1 MRFILENINKSI
13 EKINDTINQLLL
25 EDDSGVIVIPKGSA
39 IKKKF
44 TVVED
49 GDLPENTD
57 TKNFITLTD
66 AKDYKPDV
74 KVGDEIEIEVL
85 DFENSPLDE
94 ITDFFSSDDVSSDE
108 LKQITIG
115 GPKTYRFGR
124 RILRVG
130 PKAYKTVKTAANSV
144 LMVKRYFNRYGKK
157 IGHSK
162 CYCVKL
168 VKDYVNVDT
177 GKIERDYY
185 EEDISD
191 YIKPVA
197 EEFLS
202 KWDYCVDRYGKY
214 IEDKDY
220 RQETIKECISL
231 DDMWEESKSIT
242 LELASMLQKFFKVKG
257 IDIKKDKKDSHG
269 GSENSASEKIALKD
283 EISINFTSNSEWE
296 DDSSTPSQTVILF
309 SSGDNVEFD
318 IVGTFKSKNDTVML
332 EKKSG
337 GKRYVL
343 SFESASVGKP
353 QSGKLWRVKSD
364 NTLYSGGST
373 WSGRINYFK

>member
-214 IEDKDY
+214 IEDKDP

-296 DDSSTPSQTVILF
+296 DDSSTPSRTVILF

-332 EKKSG
+332 EKKFG

>member
-257 IDIKKDKKDSHG
+257 IDIKKDKKDSHD

-309 SSGDNVEFD
+309 SSGDDVEFD

>member
-1 MRFILENINKSI
+1 
-13 EKINDTINQLLL
+13 
-25 EDDSGVIVIPKGSA
+25 
-39 IKKKF
+39 
-44 TVVED
+44 
-49 GDLPENTD
+49 
-57 TKNFITLTD
+57 
-66 AKDYKPDV
+66 
-74 KVGDEIEIEVL
+74 
-85 DFENSPLDE
+85 
-94 ITDFFSSDDVSSDE
+94 
-108 LKQITIG
+108 
-115 GPKTYRFGR
+115 
-124 RILRVG
+124 
-130 PKAYKTVKTAANSV
+130 
-144 LMVKRYFNRYGKK
+144 
-157 IGHSK
+157 
-162 CYCVKL
+162 
-168 VKDYVNVDT
+168 
-177 GKIERDYY
+177 
-185 EEDISD
+185 
-191 YIKPVA
+191 
-197 EEFLS
+197 
-202 KWDYCVDRYGKY
+202 
-214 IEDKDY
+214 
-220 RQETIKECISL
+220 
-231 DDMWEESKSIT
+231 MWEESKSIT

-257 IDIKKDKKDSHG
+257 IDIKKDKKDSHD